1 MDIAIRIVCAVHA
14 VTAGAIPVV
23 IIDGS
28 GREIVAVCGSI
39 LRGTKC
45 GSRPFNGK
53 VQFRVAGWTEGLDG
67 CAQHDTGCSAGESIR
82 FALTL
87 VALALVT
94 LTLMSLALVPLA
106 LVPLTLVPLTLMSLT
121 LVSHPLCSS
130 MVFFLRLI
138 L

>member
-53 VQFRVAGWTEGLDG
+53 VQFRVASWTEGLDG
-67 CAQHDTGCSAGESIR
+67 CAQHDTGCSAGEPIR

-87 VALALVT
+87 VALTLVT
-94 LTLMSLALVPLA
+94 LALVALA
-106 LVPLTLVPLTLMSLT
+106 LVPLTLVSLTLMSLT